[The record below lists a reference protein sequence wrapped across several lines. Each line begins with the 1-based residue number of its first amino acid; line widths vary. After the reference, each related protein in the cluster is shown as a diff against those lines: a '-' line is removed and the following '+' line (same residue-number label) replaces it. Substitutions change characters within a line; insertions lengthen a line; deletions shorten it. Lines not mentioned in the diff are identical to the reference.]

1 MFPPILGVP
10 IYLGCFFFPITFTFG
25 WDLGLSFLS
34 GMMTG
39 YIAYDM
45 VHYYLHHCNPKSG
58 YWRDLK
64 IYHMQHHYKN
74 GALGFGVS

>member
-1 MFPPILGVP
+1 ML
-10 IYLGCFFFPITFTFG
+10 
-25 WDLGLSFLS
+25 
-34 GMMTG
+34 TG
-39 YIAYDM
+39 YIGYDM

-74 GALGFGVS
+74 GALGFGVSQKFWDIVFGTEIPMPQEKKQK